1 MRAGDGGATGGDGSR
16 ERSEASDATGAA
28 SGEADDG
35 GDVVSVEARP
45 PSDAALRTLVDN
57 ASDIEPME
65 MPSVEVPPGEWGKGE
80 WVPKDFGPDGEPG
93 RVEPGAPGRPT
104 VPPGS

>member
-1 MRAGDGGATGGDGSR
+1 
-16 ERSEASDATGAA
+16 
-28 SGEADDG
+28 
-35 GDVVSVEARP
+35 

-65 MPSVEVPPGEWGKGE
+65 MPSVEVPPGEWGRGE

-93 RVEPGAPGRPT
+93 RVEPGEPGRPT